1 MPASRVSSVS
11 AVQIAVIL
19 NVQLFGRQRL
29 QALFNFCLEHL
40 GQGLSEWL
48 DQHLSVYPSMYER
61 VVIGPVGGGLQ

>member
-11 AVQIAVIL
+11 AMQVAVIL

-40 GQGLSEWL
+40 RQRLSEWL
-48 DQHLSVYPSMYER
+48 DQHLAVYASMHEW
-61 VVIGPVGGGLQ
+61 VIIGPVGGGLQ